1 MKRRL
6 AASGAGGGGAQ
17 AGGGAVHEIKSRVT
31 DEALVARRRSQI
43 IAAAVELFARQ
54 GYYRTT
60 ILDVARKAGVSS
72 GLIYQYVSDKDD
84 VLLLALLTV
93 LDRYTQE
100 IPAALEG
107 LSDPLARWR
116 AAILAYC
123 RVVDQ
128 HREATVLAYR
138 STKTLPPDRRH
149 VIKQSEVE
157 TNALVAACLRECIAE
172 GLFRPVQVDV
182 VTYQLVTFAH
192 TWALKHWR
200 LKDLCTL
207 DEYVE
212 QGFDFFAHALLTPK
226 GWRHYRKLRANG
238 HEVSSRKR
246 ALGPLAREVKR

>member
-1 MKRRL
+1 MKNTPD
-6 AASGAGGGGAQ
+6 
-17 AGGGAVHEIKSRVT
+17 IKSRVT
-31 DEALVARRRSQI
+31 DEALVQKRRSQI
-43 IAAAVELFARQ
+43 IAAAVELFAHR

-93 LDRYTQE
+93 LERYRLE

-107 LSDPLARWR
+107 LTDPLARWR
-116 AAILAYC
+116 AAIHAYC

-149 VIKQSEVE
+149 VIKQSEIE
-157 TNALVAACLRECIAE
+157 TNALIADCLRECVAE
-172 GLFRPVQVDV
+172 GLFRPIQVDL

-192 TWALKHWR
+192 TWALKNWR
-200 LKDLCTL
+200 LRKICTL

-212 QGFDFFAHALLTPK
+212 QGFDFFAHALLTAK
-226 GWRHYRKLRANG
+226 GWRQYRKLLAAPDPAAEG
-238 HEVSSRKR
+238 EVSTQKR
-246 ALGPLAREVKR
+246 ALRSMAKELKR